1 MLPREVISV
10 GSLIL
15 RPPSRDDLG
24 AIVRAS
30 SDAETARFLY
40 LLPVPYTSKDAE
52 SYLELAE
59 RRWAEGGAE
68 FSVVDAAT
76 GRYLGA
82 VGLRATGGHGA
93 HEIGYRVAEW
103 ARGRGVATAAARA
116 VSEWAFDKGV
126 RRIELRAEVE
136 NLASLRVAYAAG
148 YLQEGIERERRRTR
162 DGRPADFVAFA
173 RLAADPGEAVPRYL
187 PLLDAEGLSDGV
199 VRLAP
204 VTLADAPDF
213 HRLLSAPSITRWMMA
228 PPSTIES
235 TERRCRYTGYWWLSG
250 QRVELAVRDAATDAF
265 AGHIQLAQIAPLI
278 DQAMLGYSLLPA
290 FRGKG
295 YMSRAV
301 RLLVDWAFANTALHR
316 IVAGT
321 DVTNEASQMVL
332 ERAGFSREAVHR
344 ELFPRPDGTRGDD
357 VEWLLLRPH
366 EG

>member
-1 MLPREVISV
+1 MLPREVISA

-40 LLPVPYTSKDAE
+40 LLPVPYTREDAE
-52 SYLELAE
+52 SYLEMAE

-68 FSVVDAAT
+68 FSVTDAAT

-82 VGLRATGGHGA
+82 AGLRAPGPGDTL
-93 HEIGYRVAEW
+93 EIGYRVAEW
-103 ARGRGVATAAARA
+103 ARGKGVATAAARA
-116 VSEWAFDKGV
+116 VSEWAFDKGA

-148 YLQEGIERERRRTR
+148 YLQEGVERERRHTR

-173 RLAADPGEAVPRYL
+173 RLASDPGEAAPQYL
-187 PLLDAEGLSDGV
+187 PFLEGGELSDGV

-204 VTLADAPDF
+204 MAPADAPDF
-213 HRLLSAPSITRWMMA
+213 HGLMREPSVTRWMMA
-228 PPSTIES
+228 PAGTIES
-235 TERRCRYTGYWWLSG
+235 SERRCRYTGYWWLSG
-250 QRVELAVRDAATDAF
+250 QRVELSVRDAATDAF
-265 AGHIQLAQIAPLI
+265 AGHIQLTQVAPLI
-278 DQAMLGYSLLPA
+278 GQAMLGYSLMPA
-290 FRGKG
+290 FRGRG
-295 YMSRAV
+295 LISRAV
-301 RLLVDWAFANTALHR
+301 RLLTDWAFTKTALHR

-321 DVTNEASQMVL
+321 DVTNEVSQGVL
-332 ERAGFSREAVHR
+332 ERAGFSREGVHR

-366 EG
+366 